1 MDVTLKSVFLS
12 YKSKVKMEG
21 SQRLTFIDRNNIFR
35 ECLSFYKI
43 ACADLGYLK
52 KYLIVDFI
60 QELGIDAG
68 AVKIEML
75 ASFFKAALK
84 EMLEPLSESD
94 YILKRSMTIFL
105 CKLLGLATA
114 HCFLQNGLPFQGLS
128 RWCYDFLIEEDEDII
143 YSQLNAKD
151 FPLNSGTLILNY
163 FSRNWKML
171 RQTKS

>member
-1 MDVTLKSVFLS
+1 M
-12 YKSKVKMEG
+12 
-21 SQRLTFIDRNNIFR
+21 
-35 ECLSFYKI
+35 
-43 ACADLGYLK
+43 
-52 KYLIVDFI
+52 
-60 QELGIDAG
+60 GIDAG

-84 EMLEPLSESD
+84 EMLEPLSESG

-128 RWCYDFLIEEDEDII
+128 RMCYDFLIEEDEDII